1 MGKRQSLRDLQSRLA
16 EKLEAAKSGAAGT
29 AASWLAVDANGSK
42 FLFPLSQSG
51 EIYPLTPTH
60 RVAHTKDWFIGVANL
75 RGALFGIAD
84 FDGFLKNTKPAPR
97 PVQMLSDVRFVT
109 LNAAIEMN
117 CALQVDKLEG
127 LRSVTSFKKSDP
139 PATSS
144 PAFFGHAYTDLNDEI
159 WQEINLQ
166 ILAQQGE
173 FLNINKL

>member
-1 MGKRQSLRDLQSRLA
+1 MSKRQSLRDLQSRLA
-16 EKLEAAKSGAAGT
+16 EKLEAAKSGAGGT

-60 RVAHTKDWFIGVANL
+60 QVAHTKDWFIGVANL

-84 FDGFLKNTKPAPR
+84 FDGFLKNTKPVPR
-97 PVQMLSDVRFVT
+97 PVQKLSDVRFVT
-109 LNAAIEMN
+109 LSAAIEMN
-117 CALQVDKLEG
+117 CALQVDKLDG
-127 LRSVTSFKKSDP
+127 LRGMSSFKKSEP
-139 PATSS
+139 PTATS
-144 PAFFGHAYTDLNDEI
+144 PAYFGHVYTDLNDAK

-166 ILAQQGE
+166 ILAQQDE

>member
-1 MGKRQSLRDLQSRLA
+1 MSKRQSLRDLQSRLA

-51 EIYPLTPTH
+51 EIYPLTLTH
-60 RVAHTKDWFIGVANL
+60 HVAHTKDWFIGVANL

-84 FDGFLKNTKPAPR
+84 FDGFLRNAKPAPR
-97 PVQMLSDVRFVT
+97 PVQTLSYVRFVT
-109 LNAAIEMN
+109 LNASIEMN

-127 LRSVTSFKKSDP
+127 LRSVTSFKKSEP
-139 PATSS
+139 PETSS
-144 PAFFGHAYTDLNDEI
+144 PAFYGHVYTDLNDAK

-173 FLNINKL
+173 FLNINKQ